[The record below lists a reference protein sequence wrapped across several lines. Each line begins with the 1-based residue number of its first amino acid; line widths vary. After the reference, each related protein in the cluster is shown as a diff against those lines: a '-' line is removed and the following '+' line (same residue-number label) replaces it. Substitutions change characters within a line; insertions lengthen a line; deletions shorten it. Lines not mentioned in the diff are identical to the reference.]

1 MKKLIPLSALL
12 LSACS
17 SVYQVQPDDPYYAPL
32 IPEMPEEG
40 NMVLTGSMFQD
51 VTAQNLYSDIK
62 ARRVGDVITVNL
74 VENTTAN
81 KGAKNELDKSSSV
94 GLQTPVLM
102 GSPFTINGNE
112 LNASIEGDNEFEGE
126 SKVRQ
131 NNSLFGAISV
141 SVVQVLSNGH
151 LVVRGEKWITINQ
164 GDEYIRLTGII
175 RPEDVTGDNNVDST
189 RVANAR
195 IQYSGTGST
204 HDTQTPGW
212 LTGFFNS
219 PIWPF

>member
-1 MKKLIPLSALL
+1 MKNLISLIFIGLAG
-12 LSACS
+12 CS

-32 IPEMPEEG
+32 IPQMPEAQ
-40 NMVLTGSMFQD
+40 MVLTGSMFQE

-62 ARRVGDVITVNL
+62 ARRIGDVITVNL

-94 GLQTPVLM
+94 NLQAPVLM
-102 GSPFTINGNE
+102 GSPFTINGNT
-112 LNASIEGDNEFEGE
+112 LDASIQGDNQFEGE
-126 SKVRQ
+126 LKTRQ

-175 RPEDVTGDNNVDST
+175 RPEDVTADNNVDST

-212 LTGFFNS
+212 LTAFFNS